1 MKTSIVKNSKSII
14 VKILVGIIIL
24 PFLFWGMGDI
34 FRGGYQN
41 VLLTIDKEK
50 ISTQE
55 FMKHFNRLSL
65 NEDEIKNIS
74 QTTLLEEIISDF
86 VGKKVVAY
94 EIEKFGIQINDE
106 SLKNIIVNDKTFF
119 KNNKFS
125 RTEYEKFLLSSSMTA
140 PMFEKNIVDQEK
152 RRIFLSYLSDGF
164 LIPEYFIEK
173 EFKRENQIKTIR
185 FIDLSEIYNKK
196 IFDKIKMEEI
206 YEENQDIFVK
216 EYKSFNYIEL
226 TPKILIG
233 KPDYNDE
240 FYNKIE
246 KIEND
251 VLDEKSV
258 SQISK
263 EYNLSLNEINLLD
276 EERTYLDGSKFK
288 EIDKELFKKIFV
300 NNLNT
305 PIFINI
311 ENKFYLA
318 EITQVDNK
326 KQDLNNKDVNKLI
339 LNQLKMKHKIESN
352 TNLAKE
358 IATGEFNNLKMES
371 YAKINNVQ
379 VKNKILSNLN
389 DNEVFNKSMIRRIF
403 ETEDNQLNL
412 ITDRSFKKNFLI
424 YVEKTEY
431 KSFKKDSKNFEKY
444 KNRAKMRFIREIYDT
459 YDKSLNAKYNIK
471 LNDKV
476 INRIKNSF

>member
-1 MKTSIVKNSKSII
+1 
-14 VKILVGIIIL
+14 
-24 PFLFWGMGDI
+24 
-34 FRGGYQN
+34 
-41 VLLTIDKEK
+41 
-50 ISTQE
+50 
-55 FMKHFNRLSL
+55 MKHFNRLSL

-206 YEENQDIFVK
+206 YEKNQDIFVK

-226 TPKILIG
+226 TQKILIG

-276 EERTYLDGSKFK
+276 EERTYLDESKFK

-339 LNQLKMKHKIESN
+339 LNQLKMKHKN
-352 TNLAKE
+352 
-358 IATGEFNNLKMES
+358 
-371 YAKINNVQ
+371 
-379 VKNKILSNLN
+379 
-389 DNEVFNKSMIRRIF
+389 
-403 ETEDNQLNL
+403 
-412 ITDRSFKKNFLI
+412 
-424 YVEKTEY
+424 
-431 KSFKKDSKNFEKY
+431 
-444 KNRAKMRFIREIYDT
+444 
-459 YDKSLNAKYNIK
+459 
-471 LNDKV
+471 
-476 INRIKNSF
+476 

>member
-164 LIPEYFIEK
+164 LIP
-173 EFKRENQIKTIR
+173 
-185 FIDLSEIYNKK
+185 
-196 IFDKIKMEEI
+196 
-206 YEENQDIFVK
+206 
-216 EYKSFNYIEL
+216 
-226 TPKILIG
+226 
-233 KPDYNDE
+233 
-240 FYNKIE
+240 
-246 KIEND
+246 
-251 VLDEKSV
+251 
-258 SQISK
+258 
-263 EYNLSLNEINLLD
+263 
-276 EERTYLDGSKFK
+276 
-288 EIDKELFKKIFV
+288 
-300 NNLNT
+300 
-305 PIFINI
+305 
-311 ENKFYLA
+311 
-318 EITQVDNK
+318 
-326 KQDLNNKDVNKLI
+326 
-339 LNQLKMKHKIESN
+339 
-352 TNLAKE
+352 
-358 IATGEFNNLKMES
+358 
-371 YAKINNVQ
+371 
-379 VKNKILSNLN
+379 
-389 DNEVFNKSMIRRIF
+389 
-403 ETEDNQLNL
+403 
-412 ITDRSFKKNFLI
+412 
-424 YVEKTEY
+424 
-431 KSFKKDSKNFEKY
+431 
-444 KNRAKMRFIREIYDT
+444 
-459 YDKSLNAKYNIK
+459 
-471 LNDKV
+471 
-476 INRIKNSF
+476 